1 MKKIIV
7 CMCLALFVGM
17 VYAQEVKYYEDYERG
32 YSGYAGAV
40 YLPRENFDYALNSF
54 SEKYPKVNK
63 MSKVISFLAWRALSQ
78 YDIQD
83 GDYYSIMCV
92 PSSKL
97 KTGEVWYVVV
107 EIIENRKAFKYWQF
121 YRANSY

>member
-1 MKKIIV
+1 MQYTSKNQRGVAMKKIIV

-54 SEKYPKVNK
+54 SECSLFQVKNRRSMVCRCRN
-63 MSKVISFLAWRALSQ
+63 
-78 YDIQD
+78 
-83 GDYYSIMCV
+83 
-92 PSSKL
+92 
-97 KTGEVWYVVV
+97 
-107 EIIENRKAFKYWQF
+107 NRK
-121 YRANSY
+121 

>member
-1 MKKIIV
+1 MQYTSKNQRGVAMKKIIV

-32 YSGYAGAV
+32 Y
-40 YLPRENFDYALNSF
+40 
-54 SEKYPKVNK
+54 
-63 MSKVISFLAWRALSQ
+63 
-78 YDIQD
+78 
-83 GDYYSIMCV
+83 YSIMCV
-92 PSSKL
+92 PSSRL

-107 EIIENRKAFKYWQF
+107 EITENRKAFKYWQF